1 MSKPIKRVDLSKLNS
16 EQRAAFI
23 QFAKDCKQAA
33 PNVTEMQQTAQA
45 VFAHW
50 LKSPEWHIAE
60 GENPGSKPPQDLWHV
75 GAPKVN
81 YVDHIE
87 RPDKT

>member
-1 MSKPIKRVDLSKLNS
+1 MSKPIKRVDLSKLDPQ
-16 EQRAAFI
+16 QRAAFL
-23 QFAKDCKQAA
+23 QFVRDCKQAA
-33 PNVTEMQQTAQA
+33 PHVEEMQKTAQQ

-50 LKSPEWHIAE
+50 LRAPQWHIAE
-60 GENPGSKPPQDLWHV
+60 GQHAGAPPKQNPWHV
-75 GAPKVN
+75 GAPQVN